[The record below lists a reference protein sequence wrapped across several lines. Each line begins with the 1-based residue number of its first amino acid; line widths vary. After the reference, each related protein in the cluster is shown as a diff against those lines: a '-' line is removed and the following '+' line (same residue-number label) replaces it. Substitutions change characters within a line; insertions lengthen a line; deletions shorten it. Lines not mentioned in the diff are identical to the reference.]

1 MCQIPQGLAYGL
13 LAAAVLREELG
24 KNWGGGESEGGVS
37 VKDRRRDATIK
48 HHLLSYQICG
58 ADTVSLRAGII
69 SLNGC

>member
-1 MCQIPQGLAYGL
+1 MAYWL
-13 LAAAVLREELG
+13 LLSSER
-24 KNWGGGESEGGVS
+24 NWGRTGGGGESEGGVS

>member
-1 MCQIPQGLAYGL
+1 MPDTPGPGLWLTGCCCPQRGTG
-13 LAAAVLREELG
+13 EEL
-24 KNWGGGESEGGVS
+24 GGGESEGGVS